1 MCEKDKNDCKR
12 LTTDERTT
20 MVTEDELAH
29 QMAAVTI
36 ADALSV
42 SLFLG
47 PRASRF
53 LDGAQQCQQKET
65 TRCEQL
71 ELLGHNSEKC
81 NRANFAVLFSAFRSL
96 AGCLCGHIN

>member
-1 MCEKDKNDCKR
+1 
-12 LTTDERTT
+12 
-20 MVTEDELAH
+20 MVTEDELVH

-36 ADALSV
+36 ADALST

-53 LDGAQQCQQKET
+53 LDGAQQHQQKET

-71 ELLGHNSEKC
+71 ELSGHNCEKC
-81 NRANFAVLFSAFRSL
+81 NRANFTVLFSAFRSL
-96 AGCLCGHIN
+96 AGCLCGAC